1 MYKTDSLKNPVIV
14 FHCKNCGCT
23 TKIRVASFENPDL
36 DIPEN
41 NVIACYRCRAEV
53 AGSLFLG
60 KKQLKLFLPWRC
72 QMAVKIVKHG
82 HEPEPQKFAI
92 EFKCPYCHCD
102 FYADDTFDSIYKDYY
117 TTAANFEL
125 RYTCPECGE
134 TAKQIDIADYNE
146 VFGKPTFFEWL
157 RAIFE
162 TLFGRYYR
170 IQKILKSLGE
180 GEE

>member
-1 MYKTDSLKNPVIV
+1 
-14 FHCKNCGCT
+14 
-23 TKIRVASFENPDL
+23 
-36 DIPEN
+36 
-41 NVIACYRCRAEV
+41 
-53 AGSLFLG
+53 
-60 KKQLKLFLPWRC
+60 
-72 QMAVKIVKHG
+72 MATKIVKHG

-125 RYTCPECGE
+125 RYACPECGE

-146 VFGKPTFFEWL
+146 VFGKPTFFERL

-162 TLFGRYYR
+162 TPLGRYYR
-170 IQKILKSLGE
+170 IQKVLKSLSEGE
-180 GEE
+180 G

>member
-1 MYKTDSLKNPVIV
+1 
-14 FHCKNCGCT
+14 
-23 TKIRVASFENPDL
+23 
-36 DIPEN
+36 
-41 NVIACYRCRAEV
+41 
-53 AGSLFLG
+53 
-60 KKQLKLFLPWRC
+60 
-72 QMAVKIVKHG
+72 MATKIVKHG

-117 TTAANFEL
+117 TTA
-125 RYTCPECGE
+125 
-134 TAKQIDIADYNE
+134 KQIDIADYNE

-162 TLFGRYYR
+162 TPLGRYYR
-170 IQKILKSLGE
+170 IQKILKSLSE